1 MALDCP
7 LEDGVW
13 QDLKAKKDQN
23 LFNEIDKAIA
33 EVQQPRSRFQLERFV
48 LGQHA
53 TPEMQYYQTVIEL
66 QDMIYKYKHAQIEVK
81 KIELKI
87 AKFRSKNDELAELK
101 AQQLELGL
109 IQTRF
114 TMIGAERE
122 VKHLMEIWDGFEH
135 KYSRNQI
142 EEAQPNYWQARL
154 TNNARAMLMGGQS
167 VNAAHIEAM
176 EQAGV
181 LDSFVAEVE
190 KTKKEL
196 A

>member
-1 MALDCP
+1 MF
-7 LEDGVW
+7 
-13 QDLKAKKDQN
+13 DQI
-23 LFNEIDKAIA
+23 EKAIA

-53 TPEMQYYQTVIEL
+53 TKEMQYYQTVIEL
-66 QDMIYKYKHAQIEVK
+66 QDAIYKYKVAVLNVK
-81 KIELKI
+81 KSEIKI
-87 AKFRSKNDELAELK
+87 AELRVTGKEFDELK
-101 AQQLELGL
+101 AQ
-109 IQTRF
+109 
-114 TMIGAERE
+114 ERE
-122 VKHLMEIWDGFEH
+122 LRLEQTKLAMVGAKREMEHLVEIFDSFEH
-135 KYSRNQI
+135 KYTRDEI
-142 EEAQPNYWQARL
+142 EAAQPDYWQARL
-154 TNNARAMLMGGQS
+154 TNNARAMLMGGSS

>member
-1 MALDCP
+1 MFD
-7 LEDGVW
+7 
-13 QDLKAKKDQN
+13 
-23 LFNEIDKAIA
+23 EIDKAIA

-66 QDMIYKYKHAQIEVK
+66 QDMIYKYKLAQLNVK
-81 KIELKI
+81 KSEIKI
-87 AKFRSKNDELAELK
+87 AKLRQTGDELDELK
-101 AQQLELGL
+101 AQEIELGL
-109 IQTRF
+109 VQSRF
-114 TMIGAERE
+114 TMLGAERE
-122 VKHLMEIWDGFEH
+122 LKHLMEIFESFSH
-135 KYSRNQI
+135 KYTREEI
-142 EEAQPNYWQARL
+142 EAAQPNYWQARL
-154 TNNARAMLMGGQS
+154 TNNAKAMLMGGQS
-167 VNAAHIEAM
+167 VNASHIEAM

>member
-1 MALDCP
+1 MFD
-7 LEDGVW
+7 
-13 QDLKAKKDQN
+13 
-23 LFNEIDKAIA
+23 EIEKAIA

-53 TPEMQYYQTVIEL
+53 TPEMRYYQTVIEL
-66 QDMIYKYKHAQIEVK
+66 QDMIYKYKLAQIAVK
-81 KIELKI
+81 KTEAKI
-87 AKFRSKNDELAELK
+87 AKLRSTGDEIDLLK
-101 AQQLELGL
+101 AQEQELGL
-109 IQTRF
+109 AQTRF
-114 TMIGAERE
+114 TMLGAERE
-122 VKHLMEIWDGFEH
+122 LGHLVDIWNGFDHKFTRAEIE
-135 KYSRNQI
+135 Q
-142 EEAQPNYWQARL
+142 AQPDYWQARL
-154 TNNARAMLMGGQS
+154 TNNAKAMLMGGSS

>member
-1 MALDCP
+1 MF
-7 LEDGVW
+7 E
-13 QDLKAKKDQN
+13 QI
-23 LFNEIDKAIA
+23 NEAIL

-66 QDMIYKYKHAQIEVK
+66 QDAIYKYKLAVLSVK
-81 KIELKI
+81 KSELKI
-87 AKFRSKNDELAELK
+87 GKLRASGDELDELK
-101 AQQLELGL
+101 AQELELGL
-109 IQTRF
+109 AQTNF
-114 TMIGAERE
+114 AMVGAERE
-122 VKHLMEIWDGFEH
+122 MKHLLEIFDGFTH
-135 KYSRNQI
+135 KYTRAEI
-142 EEAQPNYWQARL
+142 EAAQPDYWQARL
-154 TNNARAMLMGGQS
+154 TNNAKAMLMGGAS
-167 VNAAHIEAM
+167 VNPSHIEAM

>member
-1 MALDCP
+1 MLSKI
-7 LEDGVW
+7 E
-13 QDLKAKKDQN
+13 Q
-23 LFNEIDKAIA
+23 AIA

-53 TPEMQYYQTVIEL
+53 TPEMQYYQTCIEL
-66 QDMIYKYKHAQIEVK
+66 QDAIYKYKLAQINVK
-81 KIELKI
+81 KSELKI
-87 AKFRSKNDELAELK
+87 ARLRSTADELDELK
-101 AQQLELGL
+101 AQEIELGL
-109 IQTRF
+109 TQTSI
-114 TMIGAERE
+114 TMLGAERE
-122 VKHLMEIWDGFEH
+122 MKHLIEIWDSFSH
-135 KYSRNQI
+135 KYTRDEI
-142 EEAQPNYWQARL
+142 EAAQPDYWQARL
-154 TNNARAMLMGGQS
+154 TNNAKAMLMGGAS